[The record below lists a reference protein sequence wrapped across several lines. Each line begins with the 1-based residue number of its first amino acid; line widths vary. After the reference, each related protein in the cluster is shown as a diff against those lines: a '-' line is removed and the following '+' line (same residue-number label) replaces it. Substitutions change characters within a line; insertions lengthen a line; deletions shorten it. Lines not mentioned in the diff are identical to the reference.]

1 MSDKYYTKNSIYK
14 EIKDEKK
21 YLYKEEIDKYKKF
34 DIYKNCNSFS
44 DLFNKGKKSSQEE
57 LLDFYSD
64 LKKYGIDYASLR
76 HPSITRKMIV
86 EEIEKLLGKNANLDN
101 VQSDKQLTGRR
112 YDASTSWSPVSDA
125 GVIYEWN
132 RGVIAVDSEG
142 REEKENLDKK
152 FFSHHVD
159 ATIRVSRR
167 LGSIIGETESPF
179 EAAINAT
186 EDGLLIFQSE
196 GDKAFVYL
204 PDTPSLQQIES
215 LTRMLEP
222 RKMFQFSFTYGEE
235 IFEDDEDKNIKITA
249 EDIIKYAISKSE
261 KSSNVRV
268 A

>member
-1 MSDKYYTKNSIYK
+1 MRDEYYNNNNIIKEINKEEKYFYKEKMNNYQKINIYK
-14 EIKDEKK
+14 K
-21 YLYKEEIDKYKKF
+21 Y
-34 DIYKNCNSFS
+34 NSFS
-44 DLFNKGKKSSQEE
+44 DLFNNGKKSSQKE
-57 LLDFYSD
+57 LFDFYSD
-64 LKKYGIDYASLR
+64 LKNYGIDYASLR
-76 HPSITRKMIV
+76 HPNITRKMIL
-86 EEIEKLLGKNANLDN
+86 EDIEKRLEKNANLDN
-101 VQSDKQLTGRR
+101 TQSDQQLTGRR

-142 REEKENLDKK
+142 REEKENLDKNI
-152 FFSHHVD
+152 FSHHAD

-167 LGSIIGETESPF
+167 LGSIIGITKSPF

-196 GDKAFVYL
+196 GDKALVYL
-204 PDTPSLQQIES
+204 PDTPSQQQIES

-261 KSSNVRV
+261 KSSKTRI

>member
-1 MSDKYYTKNSIYK
+1 MSLEYYNKNNIIKDIEDKEKYFNNENIYK
-14 EIKDEKK
+14 YQKFN
-21 YLYKEEIDKYKKF
+21 KYKS
-34 DIYKNCNSFS
+34 YNSFS
-44 DLFNKGKKSSQEE
+44 DLFNKRKKSTQEE

-64 LKKYGIDYASLR
+64 SQKYGIDYAFLS
-76 HPSITRKMIV
+76 HPSITREMIV
-86 EEIEKLLGKNANLDN
+86 EDIEKRLGKNANLDK
-101 VQSDKQLTGRR
+101 VQSDQQLTGRR
-112 YDASTSWSPVSDA
+112 YDVSTSGSPVSYA

-159 ATIRVSRR
+159 ATIRASRR

-196 GDKAFVYL
+196 GDKALVYL

-261 KSSNVRV
+261 KSSNVRI

>member
-1 MSDKYYTKNSIYK
+1 MSLEDNTKNNIIK
-14 EIKDEKK
+14 EIKYEEKYINNK
-21 YLYKEEIDKYKKF
+21 KIDKYQKF
-34 DIYKNCNSFS
+34 IIYKNCKSFS

-64 LKKYGIDYASLR
+64 LKKYGIDYAFLR
-76 HPSITRKMIV
+76 HPSITKKMIV
-86 EEIEKLLGKNANLDN
+86 EDIEKRLGKNANLDN
-101 VQSDKQLTGRR
+101 VQSDQQLTGRR

-152 FFSHHVD
+152 YYSHHAD
-159 ATIRVSRR
+159 ATIRVSGR
-167 LGSIIGETESPF
+167 LGSIIGITESPF

-186 EDGLLIFQSE
+186 QDGLLIFQSE
-196 GDKAFVYL
+196 GDKALVYL
-204 PDTPSLQQIES
+204 PDTPSLHQIES

-235 IFEDDEDKNIKITA
+235 IFEDDEDKNIKITV

-261 KSSNVRV
+261 KSSNIRI

>member
-1 MSDKYYTKNSIYK
+1 MLN
-14 EIKDEKK
+14 
-21 YLYKEEIDKYKKF
+21 
-34 DIYKNCNSFS
+34 
-44 DLFNKGKKSSQEE
+44 
-57 LLDFYSD
+57 FYSD

-86 EEIEKLLGKNANLDN
+86 EDIEKRLGKNANLDN
-101 VQSDKQLTGRR
+101 TQSDQQLAGRR
-112 YDASTSWSPVSDA
+112 YNASTSGSPVSKA
-125 GVIYEWN
+125 GLIYEWK
-132 RGVIAVDSEG
+132 RGVIAVASDG
-142 REEKENLDKK
+142 TEEKEKLDQTGN
-152 FFSHHVD
+152 HHVD
-159 ATIRVSRR
+159 ATIRVAKK
-167 LGSIIGETESPF
+167 LGSIIGATQSPF

-196 GDKAFVYL
+196 GDKALVYL

-249 EDIIKYAISKSE
+249 EDIIKYAMSKSE
-261 KSSNVRV
+261 KSSKIRI

>member
-1 MSDKYYTKNSIYK
+1 MRDEYNNNI
-14 EIKDEKK
+14 IKDIKNEKK
-21 YLYKEEIDKYKKF
+21 YFYNEKIDNYKKF
-34 DIYKNCNSFS
+34 NIYKNYSSFS
-44 DLFNKGKKSSQEE
+44 DLFNNGKKSSQEE

-86 EEIEKLLGKNANLDN
+86 EDIEKRLGKNANLDN
-101 VQSDKQLTGRR
+101 TQSDQQLAGRR
-112 YDASTSWSPVSDA
+112 YNASTSGSPVSKA
-125 GVIYEWN
+125 GLIYEWN
-132 RGVIAVDSEG
+132 RGVIAVASDG
-142 REEKENLDKK
+142 TEEKENLDQTRN
-152 FFSHHVD
+152 HHVD

-167 LGSIIGETESPF
+167 LGSIIGATQSPF

-196 GDKAFVYL
+196 GDKALVYL
-204 PDTPSLQQIES
+204 PDTPSQQQIES

-249 EDIIKYAISKSE
+249 EDIIKYAKSKSRMT
-261 KSSNVRV
+261 SSVHT